1 MINANLTGI
10 FNVIIALV
18 NIILAPIDLAIA
30 AALPEL
36 DQALSSIGS
45 MFDVVNSVVGFV
57 ISASGLSDVAI
68 DLVIA
73 YWVFALTVPLTFN
86 SIKLAIKWYNN
97 LKI

>member
-1 MINANLTGI
+1 MINASLTGI

-30 AALPEL
+30 SALPEL
-36 DQALSSIGS
+36 DQAFSSIGS

-73 YWVFALTVPLTFN
+73 YWVFALTVPFTFS

-97 LKI
+97 LKL

>member
-1 MINANLTGI
+1 MINAILTGI

-45 MFDVVNSVVGFV
+45 MFDVVNGVVGFV

>member
-1 MINANLTGI
+1 MINAILTGI
-10 FNVIIALV
+10 FNVIIVLV

-36 DQALSSIGS
+36 DQAFSSIGS

>member
-1 MINANLTGI
+1 MINAILTGI

-18 NIILAPIDLAIA
+18 NIILAPIDMAIA

-36 DQALSSIGS
+36 DEGLSAVAD
-45 MFDVVNSVVGFV
+45 MFDVVNDVTGYV
-57 ISASGLSDVAI
+57 ISASGLSDIAI
-68 DLVIA
+68 DMVIA
-73 YWVFALTVPLTFN
+73 YWVFALTIPLTFR

>member
-1 MINANLTGI
+1 MINAILTGV

-18 NIILAPIDLAIA
+18 NIILSPIDLAIA

-36 DQALSSIGS
+36 DEALSAVAD
-45 MFDVVNSVVGFV
+45 MFDVVNNVTGYV
-57 ISASGLSDVAI
+57 ISASGLSDIAI

-86 SIKLAIKWYNN
+86 SIKLALKWYNN